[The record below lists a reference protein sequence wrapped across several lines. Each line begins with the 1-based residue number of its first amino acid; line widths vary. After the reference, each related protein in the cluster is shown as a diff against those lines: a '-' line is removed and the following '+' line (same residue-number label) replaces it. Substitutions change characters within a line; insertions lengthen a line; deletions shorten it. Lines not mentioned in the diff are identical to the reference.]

1 MRAVVSLFLFGSSV
15 VTGASTSSGQD
26 TWFCIVIGF
35 LLSIPLMLV
44 QAGILDLY
52 PGRNYYDNVLEVYGK
67 IGGRVVVL
75 ILSLYALHLGGLVLR
90 VFSEFIR
97 IVNLTGTPLP
107 AIIACILGVSV
118 YLLEKGV
125 FVLARVSKFM
135 LPLVSISV
143 TVTIVL
149 SFKDMDFRNVQ
160 PILRSGFS
168 KIFNGTLLS
177 LTLPFG
183 ESVVCAPLFEGLE
196 RKQNIFP
203 VFLRGMFFGFLILI
217 AANMRDLLV
226 LGYSAQVYPFASY
239 ESVSVIAYG
248 EFFTRIEVLIGINLL
263 LAGFIKVCVL
273 IFSAASGFA
282 KIFGLEDYV
291 PLIAPCGLLLFAVT
305 LTVHTNTDEM
315 FGWLKYL
322 PFFSIPFQVILPVL
336 TLVIG
341 VIRKKVKGRGKG
353 KRAPAKKEA
362 KDGQTVPEP

>member
-26 TWFCIVIGF
+26 TWFCIISGF

-75 ILSLYALHLGGLVLR
+75 ILSLYALLLGGLVLR
-90 VFSEFIR
+90 VYSEFIR
-97 IVNLTGTPLP
+97 IVNLTATPLP
-107 AIIACILGVSV
+107 AVIAFILGVSV
-118 YLLEKGV
+118 YLLENRV
-125 FVLARVSKFM
+125 FVLARIAKFV
-135 LPLVSISV
+135 LPIIAVSISI
-143 TVTIVL
+143 TVLL
-149 SFKDMDFRNVQ
+149 SFKDMDFGNIQ
-160 PILRSGFS
+160 PMLHSGFS
-168 KIFNGTLLS
+168 KISQGTLLS

-183 ESVVCAPLFEGLE
+183 EIVACAPVFEGLE
-196 RKQNIFP
+196 RRQKVFP
-203 VFLRGMFFGFLILI
+203 VFLRGALSGFLVML
-217 AANMRDLLV
+217 AANLRNLLV
-226 LGYSAQVYPFASY
+226 LGYSAQVFPFASY
-239 ESVSVIAYG
+239 ESVSVISYG

-263 LAGFIKVCVL
+263 LAGFVKVCVL
-273 IFSAASGFA
+273 IFSTASGFT

-291 PLIAPCGLLLFAVT
+291 PLIAPCGLLLFMVT
-305 LTVHTNTDEM
+305 LAVHTNTDEM

-336 TLVIG
+336 TLVVG
-341 VIRKKVKGRGKG
+341 VIRKKVKGKGKG